1 MSQKSLPEFKQK
13 QKLLHAPDTSP
24 ESLIAMGQKFFEA
37 GWYIDAIDF
46 WARAKHADGLRSMQ
60 AKAMEEGDVFL
71 YTRSCKA
78 LDQAAEI
85 EHWAQL
91 AENALSLGKL
101 QFAREAFR
109 LAGDRKNLDLV
120 DAMINPKKNT
130 DEAASQ
136 TGDE

>member
-13 QKLLHAPDTSP
+13 QKLLHSPDSSP
-24 ESLIAMGQKFFEA
+24 ESLIAMGQEFFEA

-46 WARAKHADGLRSMQ
+46 WTQAKHEQGLRSMLV
-60 AKAMEEGDVFL
+60 KAMEEGDVFL
-71 YTRSCKA
+71 YTRCCKS
-78 LDQAAEI
+78 LDQPAET

-91 AENALSLGKL
+91 AENALALGKL

-120 DAMINPKKNT
+120 DAMVNPKKKT
-130 DEAASQ
+130 DEAEPQ
-136 TGDE
+136 TVVE